1 MQTIQ
6 TPRVQ
11 PIEVGFSPI
20 PTRIKDTPPLVVDTK
35 ESAIKKQVVEHLG
48 DLALRLAQIHRTSA
62 EGYLSQSM
70 YAEALPHLEAAA
82 TFANGNAE
90 HHNQLGFV
98 RYVLGDDVGAS
109 TAFRRALDLQPNN
122 ADGWFNLGM
131 VEYGQT
137 RFAEAEESFRRAL
150 EQQPNNPETWNNR
163 GVALH
168 RLGRTN
174 DSRAC
179 FQRALQLDSNNADA
193 KANLGL

>member
-11 PIEVGFSPI
+11 PVEVGFGPI

-35 ESAIKKQVVEHLG
+35 ESATKKQVVEHLG
-48 DLALRLAQIHRTSA
+48 DLAGRLAQIHRTAA

-70 YAEALPHLEAAA
+70 YAESLPHLEAAA
-82 TFANGNAE
+82 TFASANAE
-90 HHNQLGFV
+90 YHNQLGFV
-98 RYVLGDDVGAS
+98 RYVLGDDGGAIN
-109 TAFRRALDLQPNN
+109 AFRRALELRPND

-131 VEYGQT
+131 VQYGQT
-137 RFAEAEESFRRAL
+137 RFAEAEESFRRSL

-168 RLGRTN
+168 RLGRGN
-174 DSRAC
+174 DARAC
-179 FQRALQLDSNNADA
+179 FQRALQIDPSNADA
-193 KANLGL
+193 KANLGI